1 MQRQDKTI
9 AKRRLELIDSMPL
22 IVESLTPDL
31 CRTIGEIKATKPMSF
46 ADCCI
51 AGLSK
56 TKNAI
61 LVHKDPEFESVEDEI
76 RQLKLPYKK
85 TT

>member
-1 MQRQDKTI
+1 M
-9 AKRRLELIDSMPL
+9 L
-22 IVESLTPDL
+22 ESLPLTQEPLTSDL

-61 LVHKDPEFESVEDEI
+61 LVHKDPEFESVGDKI

>member
-1 MQRQDKTI
+1 M
-9 AKRRLELIDSMPL
+9 LESLPL
-22 IVESLTPDL
+22 TQEPLTPDL

-61 LVHKDPEFESVEDEI
+61 LVHKDPEFESVGDEI
-76 RQLKLPYKK
+76 RQLRLPYKK
-85 TT
+85 RLGE